1 MNRVVLDTNCLLMSL
16 PRISPYR
23 RVWDA
28 FLRGEFILC
37 LTNEIIEEYLEIL
50 SRKTSFSIANNVVF
64 TILNQPNTS
73 LITPYYRF
81 SLIQSDADDNKFVD
95 CAIAVGAK
103 FLVSNDA
110 HFWILRDISFPR
122 VNAQFMEELTLPR

>member
-1 MNRVVLDTNCLLMSL
+1 MGQRTH
-16 PRISPYR
+16 
-23 RVWDA
+23 
-28 FLRGEFILC
+28 EFILC

-81 SLIQSDADDNKFVD
+81 NLIQSDADDNKFVD
-95 CAIAVGAK
+95 CAIAAGAK

-110 HFWILRDISFPR
+110 HFKILKTISFPR
-122 VNAQFMEELTLPR
+122 VNLLTLAQFMKELI